1 MVANLFQKEYPYFE
15 TRYILKRHIEIKS
28 ISTNPYKYFPILL
41 TKALI
46 LVAIWSVYMLLF

>member
-1 MVANLFQKEYPYFE
+1 MVANLFQKENPYFE